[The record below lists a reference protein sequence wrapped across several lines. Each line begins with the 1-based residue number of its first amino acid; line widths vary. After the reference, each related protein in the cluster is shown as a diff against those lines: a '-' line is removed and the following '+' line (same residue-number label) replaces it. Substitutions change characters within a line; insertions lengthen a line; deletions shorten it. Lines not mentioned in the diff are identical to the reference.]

1 MRSHLS
7 EAFHIW
13 NSKGQNMTD
22 QSSAAISGTVDTIIK
37 SPLPNES
44 DKVQI
49 TVEGADHPY
58 EQIRIQNTLTDK
70 NGDKVQLKPGAK
82 VQVTVR
88 TRAADNLCTK

>member
-1 MRSHLS
+1 
-7 EAFHIW
+7 
-13 NSKGQNMTD
+13 MTD
-22 QSSAAISGTVDTIIK
+22 QSSAVMPGTVEMIIK

-44 DKVQI
+44 EIAQI

-70 NGDKVQLKPGAK
+70 NGDEVQLKPGAK

-88 TRAADNLCTK
+88 SRAAEDRCSK

>member
-1 MRSHLS
+1 
-7 EAFHIW
+7 
-13 NSKGQNMTD
+13 MTD
-22 QSSAAISGTVDTIIK
+22 QSNAAMSGTVEAIIK

-44 DKVQI
+44 DKAQI

-70 NGDKVQLKPGAK
+70 NGDEVQLKPGAK

-88 TRAADNLCTK
+88 SRAADDRCSK